1 MILLLSGRSCPTVSC
16 ENILNA
22 ISDKKALIL
31 FKTIAISNK
40 SETGILR
47 TKLSLSRKQY
57 YSGMKLLMESGLV
70 KRQNRGYS
78 LTSFGKVIYNI
89 YGRIETAIGYYWKLN
104 AIDSIMDSNNINMKS
119 PKENV
124 NEIVDTLV
132 DDYQI
137 KDILLDGRLN
147 DNSNTNN
154 NNFEFEK
161 RLEDYYNKSKEKKTN
176 KELLE
181 KI

>member
-1 MILLLSGRSCPTVSC
+1 MILLLLGRSCPTTSREDV
-16 ENILNA
+16 LNA
-22 ISDKKALIL
+22 ISEEKAMLL

-40 SETGILR
+40 SETVILR
-47 TKLSLSRKQY
+47 TKLTLSRKQY

-89 YGRIETAIGYYWKLN
+89 YGRIETAISYYWKLK
-104 AIDSIMDSNNINMKS
+104 AIDSIMDSNNINMNL
-119 PKENV
+119 PKKDL
-124 NEIVDTLV
+124 NEIVNTLV

-137 KDILLDGRLN
+137 KDILLAERIN
-147 DNSNTNN
+147 DNSNTIN
-154 NNFEFEK
+154 NNFEFKK
-161 RLEDYYNKSKEKKTN
+161 RSDDDYNKLKDYY

-181 KI
+181 KM

>member
-1 MILLLSGRSCPTVSC
+1 
-16 ENILNA
+16 
-22 ISDKKALIL
+22 
-31 FKTIAISNK
+31 
-40 SETGILR
+40 
-47 TKLSLSRKQY
+47 
-57 YSGMKLLMESGLV
+57 LV

-89 YGRIETAIGYYWKLN
+89 YGRIEIAIGYYWKLK

-154 NNFEFEK
+154 NDFEFEK
-161 RLEDYYNKSKEKKTN
+161 RLEDYYNKSKGKKTD

>member
-1 MILLLSGRSCPTVSC
+1 MLLLLGRRSCPTVSC

-22 ISDKKALIL
+22 ISDEKALL
-31 FKTIAISNK
+31 VFKTIAISNK

-47 TKLSLSRKQY
+47 TKIDLSRKQY
-57 YSGMKLLMESGLV
+57 YSAMKLLMESGLV
-70 KRQNRGYS
+70 KRQNKVYS

-104 AIDSIMDSNNINMKS
+104 AIDLIMDSNNINMKL
-119 PKENV
+119 PKQDL

-137 KDILLDGRLN
+137 KDILLDERIN

-154 NNFEFEK
+154 DNFEFKK
-161 RLEDYYNKSKEKKTN
+161 RMD

-181 KI
+181 KM